1 MIVERQSRFDLD
13 AIAAWND
20 LADDLVQQ
28 NPNNVERVVS
38 GYRIVVVSQD
48 NHFLN
53 LVATSLEGLQP

>member
-1 MIVERQSRFDLD
+1 MILERQSWVDVD

-48 NHFLN
+48 GHFLKG
-53 LVATSLEGLQP
+53 VASSLEGLQP